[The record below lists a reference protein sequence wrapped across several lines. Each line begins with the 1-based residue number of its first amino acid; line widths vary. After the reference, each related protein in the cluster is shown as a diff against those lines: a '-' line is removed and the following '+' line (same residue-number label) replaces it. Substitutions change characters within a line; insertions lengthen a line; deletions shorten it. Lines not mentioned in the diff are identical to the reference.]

1 MVGLLTA
8 LPRTPLYARLERE
21 GRLIDGADN
30 TDNTRLGTNFLPR
43 RMEYAAM
50 VATYKQLYERL
61 LSDRGIAE
69 RVRNKMRHLRN
80 PAYHGEY
87 ALGERIGIVC
97 KLLVKGVLPGGP
109 LRLARFLRSLPL
121 LSPAK
126 LPLAIVDWIAGLAM
140 RDYVARKFGVATEL
154 QRDRLAARALR
165 LRAALRAYVEK
176 GVAAVSIENVAVS
189 MRLSVSLSG
198 GLDRVFF
205 RRVARHVDKLML
217 DELSRLTLRVSAVR
231 EAEVRDLN
239 RLLRR
244 LARYGDRI
252 SIQLHGRVSELVRVD
267 SSVFHV
273 VLLT

>member
-1 MVGLLTA
+1 
-8 LPRTPLYARLERE
+8 
-21 GRLIDGADN
+21 
-30 TDNTRLGTNFLPR
+30 
-43 RMEYAAM
+43 
-50 VATYKQLYERL
+50 
-61 LSDRGIAE
+61 
-69 RVRNKMRHLRN
+69 
-80 PAYHGEY
+80 
-87 ALGERIGIVC
+87 
-97 KLLVKGVLPGGP
+97 
-109 LRLARFLRSLPL
+109 
-121 LSPAK
+121 
-126 LPLAIVDWIAGLAM
+126 
-140 RDYVARKFGVATEL
+140 
-154 QRDRLAARALR
+154 
-165 LRAALRAYVEK
+165 
-176 GVAAVSIENVAVS
+176 VSIENVAVS